1 MASKHINLVVLDLL
15 LEKEELLL
23 LTPVAEGLDQTG
35 EKDGDED
42 GEGVDPRDGA
52 REEAENEAGDT
63 QPEKH
68 LHVELIKLVPQNGK
82 EGASFGQTAGIISE
96 AKLKENKRL

>member
-42 GEGVDPRDGA
+42 REGVDPRDGA
-52 REEAENEAGDT
+52 
-63 QPEKH
+63 
-68 LHVELIKLVPQNGK
+68 
-82 EGASFGQTAGIISE
+82 
-96 AKLKENKRL
+96 